1 MVLLAGCGVG
11 SLGAQTPAQM
21 PSQTAA
27 GLPLPAKFASAKRI
41 ERPTASMMPSAKA
54 RLSTAE
60 RMAAVNKQP
69 PLQELPNF
77 AVNDQDGKPVSAKAL
92 SRSTHWILVYRRQ
105 NCLPCDRLM
114 NVLAASGSSGL
125 GGGKPYV
132 ILVAGKASDAVDRV
146 RANYSTLSQATWLAD
161 KDDRAFAALKPR
173 GAPMIYAMDGQK
185 IVWSVPGNLGNPAKV
200 EKMTAAWMTSGGTSA
215 AKVSSTAGSSSAGS
229 GAAGPGAAAA
239 PATK

>member
-1 MVLLAGCGVG
+1 MRWFCMVLLAGCGAAA
-11 SLGAQTPAQM
+11 LGAQTPTQM
-21 PSQTAA
+21 PNQTPT
-27 GLPLPAKFASAKRI
+27 GGPLPARFASAKRI

-60 RMAAVNKQP
+60 RMAAANNQP
-69 PLQELPNF
+69 PLQELPDF
-77 AVNDQDGKPVSAKAL
+77 AVNDQDGKPVAAKVF
-92 SRSTHWILVYRRQ
+92 SRPTHWILVYRRQ
-105 NCLPCDRLM
+105 NCVPCDRLM

-125 GGGKPYV
+125 SGGKPYV

-161 KDDRAFAALKPR
+161 KDNRAYVALKPR
-173 GAPMIYAMDGQK
+173 GAPMIYAMDGKK
-185 IVWSVPGNLGNPAKV
+185 IAWSVPGNLGNPAKV

-215 AKVSSTAGSSSAGS
+215 AKVPSFAGPSSAGPS
-229 GAAGPGAAAA
+229 TASA